1 MPIDII
7 KPFLDLFDKA
17 APTAANGILRPAPTP
32 APAVSLS

>member
-7 KPFLDLFDKA
+7 KPFLGLFDKA
-17 APTAANGILRPAPTP
+17 AQSVANGIVRPPLAP